1 MDVRFQRSPQVE
13 SSPLQ
18 DEIMLF
24 HEPSGKFCVL
34 NRTTASIWTRL
45 ATPSTPEEIAHE
57 VATTFRDVSKG
68 QALNDVQ
75 TALDEMLTLGLVER
89 AS

>member
-1 MDVRFQRSPQVE
+1 MDGRFRRSPAVE

-18 DEIMLF
+18 DELMLF
-24 HEPSGKFCVL
+24 HPPSGKFCVL

-45 ATPSTPEEIAHE
+45 ATPCTPEEIAHE
-57 VATTFRDVSKG
+57 VTTAFRDVTES

-75 TALDEMLTLGLVER
+75 TALGEMLSLGLVER

>member
-1 MDVRFQRSPQVE
+1 MDERFRRSPQVK

-18 DEIMLF
+18 DEIMFF
-24 HEPSGKFCVL
+24 HQPSGKFCVL

-45 ATPSTPEEIAHE
+45 ATPSTPEEIARE
-57 VATTFRDVSKG
+57 VATIFRDVSEG
-68 QALNDVQ
+68 QTLNEMQ

-89 AS
+89 TS

>member
-1 MDVRFQRSPQVE
+1 MDGRFRRSPAVE

-18 DEIMLF
+18 DDLMLF
-24 HEPSGKFCVL
+24 HPPSGKFCVL

-57 VATTFRDVSKG
+57 VASAFRDITEG
-68 QALNDVQ
+68 QALNDVE
-75 TALDEMLTLGLVER
+75 TALGEMLSLGLVER

>member
-1 MDVRFQRSPQVE
+1 MDGRFRRSPAVE

-18 DEIMLF
+18 DDLMLF
-24 HEPSGKFCVL
+24 HPPSGKFCVL

-45 ATPSTPEEIAHE
+45 ATPSTPEEIAQE
-57 VATTFRDVSKG
+57 VASAFRDITEG
-68 QALNDVQ
+68 QALNDVE
-75 TALDEMLTLGLVER
+75 TALGEMLSLGLVER